1 MCDYSLVA
9 LRNRLAVEG
18 EELITYRFPTGSIG
32 LTSPAEPGTCKKES
46 RGWPTRFDPRE
57 VPCAVCIPPGARLL
71 LRDIPERLQQQLG
84 VGAAEEVVFIQ
95 TSAEEF
101 RHRDGVRFR
110 NGQEILLQRLA
121 EAQRAH
127 VLSLS
132 AEALSEVEADAEAE
146 TRAAL
151 V

>member
-18 EELITYRFPTGSIG
+18 EELITFRFPTGSLG
-32 LTSPAEPGTCKKES
+32 LTTPTELGTCNKES
-46 RGWPTRFDPRE
+46 RGWRTWLDSRE
-57 VPCAVCIPPGARLL
+57 VPCAVCIPPGSRLL
-71 LRDIPERLQQQLG
+71 LQDIPERLQQQLG
-84 VGAAEEVVFIQ
+84 VGAAEEVVFTQ
-95 TSAEEF
+95 NSAEAF

-121 EAQRAH
+121 EAQRTR

-132 AEALSEVEADAEAE
+132 AEALSEQEAAAEGE

>member
-1 MCDYSLVA
+1 MCDYSIVA

-18 EELITYRFPTGSIG
+18 EDLITYRFPTGSLG
-32 LTSPAEPGTCKKES
+32 LTSPAELETCKKES
-46 RGWPTRFDPRE
+46 RGWRTWFDPRE
-57 VPCAVCIPPGARLL
+57 VPCAVCIPPGTRLL
-71 LRDIPERLQQQLG
+71 LQDIPERLQQQLG

-110 NGQEILLQRLA
+110 NGQEILLQRLS
-121 EAQRAH
+121 ERQSIR

-132 AEALSEVEADAEAE
+132 SPALSEDETEATVEMSL
-146 TRAAL
+146 TL